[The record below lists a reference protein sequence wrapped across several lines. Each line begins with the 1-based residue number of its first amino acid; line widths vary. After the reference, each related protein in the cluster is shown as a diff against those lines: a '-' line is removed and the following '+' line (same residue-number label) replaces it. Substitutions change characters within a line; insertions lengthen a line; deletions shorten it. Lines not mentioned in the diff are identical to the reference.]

1 MQFRSC
7 TLGGFVPCRYPEII
21 HFSNVAKTIN
31 HPFGNVLYHLSM
43 VICGMVYYCFTH
55 IIEIHGFGL
64 PPIGWDVDVPWL
76 RWALR
81 KSEEMMGD
89 YDPVNVSFCPER
101 VRRAELVKRGRAG
114 DVLERT
120 TLPSISI
127 FWSFDHHIMGTGYMG
142 ILHSDICMQDKTGG
156 HFGVL
161 GLMTRSCIPFGA
173 LTGMTLSIPGS
184 LWYPLVIEQ
193 FANWKMAHVNI

>member
-1 MQFRSC
+1 
-7 TLGGFVPCRYPEII
+7 
-21 HFSNVAKTIN
+21 
-31 HPFGNVLYHLSM
+31 
-43 VICGMVYYCFTH
+43 
-55 IIEIHGFGL
+55 
-64 PPIGWDVDVPWL
+64 
-76 RWALR
+76 
-81 KSEEMMGD
+81 
-89 YDPVNVSFCPER
+89 
-101 VRRAELVKRGRAG
+101 
-114 DVLERT
+114 
-120 TLPSISI
+120 
-127 FWSFDHHIMGTGYMG
+127 MGTGYMG